1 MILEK
6 RKSGLVGRE
15 KRFFFLIILLA
26 LCFSS
31 FAQEPPPIPLTI
43 TPTAQTMSFGA
54 FTMGAA
60 GGTITINPDG
70 SRSSSGD
77 VIQLNLGYS
86 YTPALFELLAN
97 PGTMV
102 TLLLGAPSTLTGSG
116 GGTMSLQLTTTL
128 PLTPYV
134 MSTTPPATTLM
145 YVGGVL
151 TVQNIGLNPA
161 GTYTGTYNITFVQE

>member
-1 MILEK
+1 MNLFKQDAFI
-6 RKSGLVGRE
+6 SGL
-15 KRFFFLIILLA
+15 KKTFLLLLLILA
-26 LCFSS
+26 LSNS
-31 FAQEPPPIPLTI
+31 LIAQEPPPIPLTI

-70 SRSSSGD
+70 SRGSSGD
-77 VIQLNLGYS
+77 VILLNLSYS

-116 GGTMSLQLTTTL
+116 GGTMSLQLATTL

-134 MSTTPPATTLM
+134 MSTTPPTTTLM